1 MAIQYNLHVD
11 AGATFVRDLVYTNP
25 DGTLFDLTGYTAKLQ
40 IRPSA
45 TSATK
50 TLEVIPEIN
59 VTTATVTFTFT
70 AIQTAALAGSYVYA
84 IELYAP
90 TGGVVIRLAGG
101 AVVVSP
107 EVVR

>member
-1 MAIQYNLHVD
+1 MAIQYNLHVES
-11 AGATFVRDLVYTNP
+11 GATFTRDVVYTNP
-25 DGTLFDLTGYTAKLQ
+25 DGTLFNLTGYTAMLQ

-50 TLEVIPEIN
+50 TLEIIPTIN
-59 VTTATVTFTFT
+59 TTTATVSFTFT
-70 AIQTAALAGSYVYA
+70 AVQTAALSGSYVYA

-90 TGGVVIRLAGG
+90 SGGVVIRLMEG
-101 AVVVSP
+101 AVVCSP

>member
-1 MAIQYNLHVD
+1 MAIQYNLHVE

-50 TLEVIPEIN
+50 TLEVVPEID
-59 VTTATVTFTFT
+59 VVTATVSFTFT
-70 AIQTAALAGSYVYA
+70 AVQTAALTGSYVYA

-90 TGGVVIRLAGG
+90 TGGVVIRLMEG
-101 AVVVSP
+101 AVIVSP